1 MKILLVASLCALF
14 SFVRPLAA
22 APFISE
28 FLAENSAGLRD
39 EDGATSDWIEI
50 QNPDATTA
58 DLTGWALTDDAGSK
72 LKWRF
77 PSVSIAPGGSLV
89 VFASGK
95 NRAVAGQ
102 QLHTNFSL
110 NNSGEYL
117 ALVQPNGTTVV
128 SEFNPQYPG
137 QKANQSYGIAQT
149 PVATDL
155 VATVTPS
162 VLVPLAVG
170 DLPADWNQT
179 STGGTWIT
187 GTAPGGV
194 GYDVGI
200 VPVTSNVSNIG
211 VATQSSELG
220 GYPASNAVDGN
231 TGNFTHTSGSAAD
244 ANAWWQVA
252 FPVPQD
258 IGKIVLFNR
267 GGGCCPERM
276 RNLTVQI
283 LNAAGTAVYTSALLN
298 PNNSLNGPASITLD
312 LFGTLGSLQTGSRV
326 RVTRTGGGGAI
337 GDHDNYVLSL
347 GEVQVFATAPNTVNA
362 ARITGAVAT
371 QSTELSGYPA
381 ALGIDGNLAN
391 FTHTTG
397 AAGDVNP
404 WWQVVLANEGQISNI
419 ILNNRSNCC
428 PERLA
433 DITVQIYD
441 AAGTLR
447 WTSPTLNPGNT
458 LAGPALIYVNVA
470 GANGGNNVPGK
481 RVRITKT
488 GSSTI
493 LSLGEVQ
500 VNVTPPPATYNA
512 AQSIGVVA
520 FQSSEYGGYPAG
532 NAIDGNTA
540 NFTHTSG
547 APADANAWL
556 EVALPNDVALAS
568 LVIYNRGDGCCPER
582 LRNFTVDVLDQADAV
597 VWTSGL
603 LNSNNTAP
611 QAPYVLNL
619 LPTNPTGLLGRKVKI
634 TRTGGGGVNDHDSYT
649 LAIGELQ
656 INALVGVGPVVDT
669 NVALAA
675 VATGSSNIGFPE
687 GNATNGNYGD
697 FTHTASTD
705 NAARLA
711 IDLGG
716 RKLISSITLY
726 NRTSCC
732 GSRMRDL
739 TVKVLDTDNSTVV
752 FQSALLNPENAGY
765 AFPGGPGQIAVNLSA
780 LAGGSVPGRYVVITR
795 TPDPDLS
802 GSAGNGNT
810 DESNVLSL
818 GEVVVMGRAFDTYLP
833 LIATNVKDSLYGKN
847 TSAFMRYPFNVADV
861 SALKSLK
868 LRMRNDDAFVAYING
883 VKVAERRTPTT
894 TPWNAVAPVE
904 RDDVSALVWEEID
917 ISSAI
922 ASLNPGSNN
931 VLAIQGLTA
940 GLTDADF
947 FVQPQLIANSLIV
960 NAFASYLT
968 TPTPGAQNNS
978 TWFIDTVAD
987 TSFSVKRGFYTSAQ
1001 TVAITSLTPGVDIWY
1016 STNGEEPEPGQGTLY
1031 SGPLTISQTTVLRAR
1046 AFKTNWK
1053 PTNVD
1058 TNTYIFLSDV
1068 VAQAANGQAP
1078 TGWPVS
1084 WGANSVNYGMD
1095 PAVRALYGDAA
1106 LQAALTQIPT
1116 VSVVTEMAN
1125 LFDAG
1130 TGIYANAGGHG
1141 DEWER
1146 PASFEWLDPNGAVGQ
1161 QGKIQQNF
1169 GLRIRGGAS
1178 RSSTVPKHSF
1188 RAYFRG
1194 EYGAGKLEFPIF
1206 GNTGAS
1212 QYDVIDL
1219 ASSQNYSWQGGDASD
1234 TMVRDPFS
1242 RTTLLATGSPACRNK
1257 YFQLYLNGLYWG
1269 LFYFD
1274 ERVSGGY
1281 GEAYFGG
1288 NKDDYD
1294 VIKTAN
1300 HNGGFATEATSGY
1313 LDTQPLVGGGTTTA
1327 AWKLLWDK
1335 ARALAAA
1342 PTTAAY
1348 FEILGKNPDGT
1359 RNPTYPVLVDET
1371 SLIDYLLT
1379 IFYTGDGDAPLS
1391 AFLGSERANNWFS
1404 LRSRVNQDQGFTF
1417 YTHDAE
1423 HTVGAGASQNDRTGP
1438 WPSNPTAATNQN
1450 NFIYSNPQWLFQDL
1464 CASPEFR
1471 LKVADRAHRHFFNGG
1486 VMTTTSS
1493 QARIDD
1499 LASQI
1504 NLAVKAHAQRWGSTS
1519 LNDAQWSSAVGV
1531 ARGWLNGRTETVVQ
1545 QLRNYRL
1552 TSALAIGSAPLYP
1565 NVVAPVFSQHGGNI
1579 PPAFGLTMTS
1589 TDVPAG
1595 TIYFSTNGTDPRAI
1609 GGAAVGSEYASSIPL
1624 SATTTVKARTL
1635 LNGNWSALTEAQ
1647 FLVDVT
1653 PATNQNLVISEIHY
1667 HPVDLTTAEAVGLN
1681 ATQLAAY
1688 ADSDVFEF
1696 LELTNL
1702 STSNVNLSGAT
1713 FTAGISYTFP
1723 AGSIFP
1729 PGAKILLVKHADAF
1743 ALRYGNSIVPNG
1755 VYGGKLSNN
1764 GETLTL
1770 TSTFGTVLATVTY
1783 VGAGDSD
1790 GGGPS
1795 LVIMRPEDLNYDAA
1809 HQRSSIQ
1816 TNGNPGA
1823 SDALRLTVNPLGDAD
1838 KDGFPA
1844 LVEYALGTSD
1854 TNGFQMPALP
1864 EVVKHGA
1871 GEIEIRFPFKAN
1883 ADDAIILPQGSPDI
1897 TTWVDA
1903 RTLAPTTEIING
1915 PNPGDRIMIIRGPA
1929 TIADGTRYFYRTN
1942 VQLK

>member
-1 MKILLVASLCALF
+1 MKTPLLLASL
-14 SFVRPLAA
+14 LACISLASPAVA

-28 FLAENSAGLRD
+28 FLAENSAGLLD

-50 QNPDATTA
+50 QNPDAA
-58 DLTGWALTDDAGSK
+58 AVDLAGWSLTDDAAIKG
-72 LKWRF
+72 KWHF
-77 PSVSIAPGGSLV
+77 PAVSIAPGGSLV

-95 NRAVAGQ
+95 NRAVVGQ

-110 NNSGEYL
+110 NNTGEYL

-128 SEFNPQYPG
+128 SEFTPQYPG
-137 QKANQSYGIAQT
+137 QKANQSYGTAQT
-149 PVATDL
+149 PVSTDL

-162 VLVPLAVG
+162 VLVPQTAG

-179 STGGTWIT
+179 STGSGTWIT
-187 GTAPGGV
+187 GTAPGAV

-200 VPVTSNVSNIG
+200 VPVTSNVANIG
-211 VATQSSELG
+211 TPTQSSELG
-220 GYPASNAVDGN
+220 GYPAAIAIDGN
-231 TGNFTHTSGSAAD
+231 TGNFTHTSGSPAD
-244 ANAWWQVA
+244 ANAWWQLV
-252 FPVPQD
+252 FPVPQS
-258 IGKIVLFNR
+258 IGKIVVFNR

-276 RNLTVQI
+276 RNITVQI
-283 LNAAGTAVYTSALLN
+283 LDAAGAAVYTSSVLN
-298 PNNSLNGPASITLD
+298 PNNNLSGPSSITLD
-312 LFGTLGSLQTGSRV
+312 LFATLGNLQTGSRV
-326 RVTRTGGGGAI
+326 RITRTGGGGTI

-362 ARITGAVAT
+362 ARIAGAVAT
-371 QSTELSGYPA
+371 QSTELAGYPA

-391 FTHTTG
+391 FTHTSG

-404 WWQVVLANEGQISNI
+404 WWQVVLTNEAQISNI

-441 AAGTLR
+441 ATDALR

-458 LAGPALIYVNVA
+458 LAGPASIYVNVA
-470 GANGGNNVPGK
+470 GAAGANVPGK
-481 RVRITKT
+481 RVRVTKA

-500 VNVTPPPATYNA
+500 VNAVPPPPTYNA
-512 AQSIGVVA
+512 AQSIGVAVS
-520 FQSSEYGGYPAG
+520 QSSEYGGYPAA

-540 NFTHTSG
+540 TFTHTSG
-547 APADANAWL
+547 SPADANPWL
-556 EVALPNDVALAS
+556 QVGLPNDVALS
-568 LVIYNRGDGCCPER
+568 NLVIYNRGDGCCPER
-582 LRNFTVDVLDQADAV
+582 LRNFTVDVLDQADNV
-597 VWTSGL
+597 VWTSNL

-611 QAPYVLNL
+611 QAPYVFNF

-634 TRTGGGGVNDHDSYT
+634 TRTGGGGVSDHDSYT

-656 INALVGVGPVVDT
+656 INALVGGGPVVDT
-669 NVALAA
+669 NLALAGT
-675 VATGSSNIGFPE
+675 ATGSSNGGFAE
-687 GNATNGNYGD
+687 SNAINGNYGD

-705 NAARLA
+705 NAARLS

-716 RKLISSITLY
+716 RKLISSVTLY

-732 GSRMRDL
+732 GSRMRDI

-752 FQSALLNPENAGY
+752 FQSSLLNAENAGY
-765 AFPGGPGQIAVNLSA
+765 TYPGGPGQVVLDISA
-780 LAGGSVPGRYVVITR
+780 LTGSSVPGRYVVITR

-802 GSAGNGNT
+802 GSAGNGNI

-833 LIATNVKDSLYGKN
+833 LIVTDVKDSFYGKN
-847 TSAFMRYPFNVADV
+847 TSAFIRYPFTVADV
-861 SALKSLK
+861 SVLKSLK

-883 VKVAERRTPTT
+883 VKVAERRTPAT
-894 TPWNAVAPVE
+894 TPWNAVAPAE
-904 RDDVSALVWEEID
+904 RDDVAAMVWEEID

-922 ASLNPGSNN
+922 ASLNVGSNN

-940 GLTDADF
+940 GLTDSDF
-947 FVQPQLIANSLIV
+947 FVQPQLMANSVIV

-968 TPTPGAQNNS
+968 TPTPGAQNAS
-978 TWFIDTVAD
+978 PWFIDTVAD
-987 TSFSVKRGFYTSAQ
+987 TSFSVKRGFYTTAQ
-1001 TVAITSLTPGVDIWY
+1001 TVAITSLTPAVDIWY
-1016 STNGEEPEPGQGTLY
+1016 STNGEEPEPGRGTLY
-1031 SGPLTISQTTVLRAR
+1031 AGPLTISQTTVLRAR

-1058 TNTYIFLSDV
+1058 TNTYVFLDDV
-1068 VAQAANGQAP
+1068 VAQAANGLAP
-1078 TGWPVS
+1078 AGWPTS
-1084 WGANSVNYGMD
+1084 WGANAVNYGMD
-1095 PAVRALYGDAA
+1095 PGVRALYGDVE
-1106 LQAALTQIPT
+1106 LKAALTQIPT
-1116 VSVVTEMAN
+1116 ISVVTEMAN
-1125 LFDAG
+1125 LFDPG

-1146 PASFEWLDPNGAVGQ
+1146 PASFEWLDPAGAPGL

-1178 RSSTVPKHSF
+1178 RNSGVPKHSF

-1194 EYGAGKLEFPIF
+1194 EYGAGKLNYPIF
-1206 GNTGAS
+1206 GPTGAS
-1212 QYDVIDL
+1212 QHDVIDL
-1219 ASSQNYSWQGGDASD
+1219 ASSQNYSWQGGDPND
-1234 TMVRDPFS
+1234 TMLRDPFS

-1257 YFQLYLNGLYWG
+1257 YFHLYLNGLYWG
-1269 LFYFD
+1269 LYYFD
-1274 ERVSGGY
+1274 ERVAAGY

-1288 NKDDYD
+1288 NADDYD
-1294 VIKTAN
+1294 VVKTAN

-1313 LDTQPLVGGGTTTA
+1313 LETQPLVGGGTTTA
-1327 AWKLLWDK
+1327 AWKLLWNK

-1359 RNPTYPVLVDET
+1359 RNPAFPVLVDET

-1391 AFLGSERANNWFS
+1391 WFLGDERANNWFC
-1404 LRSRVNQDQGFTF
+1404 LKNRNNNDQGFTF

-1423 HTVGAGASQNDRTGP
+1423 HTLGAGASQNDRTGP
-1438 WPSNPTAATNQN
+1438 WPSNPAAATNQN
-1450 NFIYSNPQWLFQDL
+1450 NFLYSNPQWLFQDL

-1471 LKVADRAHRHFFNGG
+1471 IKVADRAHRHFFNGG
-1486 VMTTTSS
+1486 VMTTTNS

-1499 LASQI
+1499 LAGQI

-1519 LNDAQWSSAVGV
+1519 LNATQWSTAVAG
-1531 ARGWLNGRTETVVQ
+1531 ARGWLTGRTETVVQ

-1552 TSALAIGSAPLYP
+1552 TSALAVGSAPLYP
-1565 NVVAPVFSQHGGNI
+1565 NVVAPVFNQHGGNI
-1579 PPAFGLTMTS
+1579 PASFGLSMTS

-1595 TIYFSTNGTDPRAI
+1595 TIYFTTDGTDPRAI
-1609 GGAAVGSEYASSIPL
+1609 EGAVTGTAYASSVTIN
-1624 SATTTVKARTL
+1624 ATTTVKARTL
-1635 LNGNWSALTEAQ
+1635 LAGTWSALTEAE

-1653 PATNQNLVISEIHY
+1653 PATNLNLVISEIHY
-1667 HPVDLTTAEAVGLN
+1667 HPVDLTPTEATGLS
-1681 ATQLAAY
+1681 ATDLAAY

-1696 LELTNL
+1696 IELTNL
-1702 STSNVNLSGAT
+1702 STSNINLSGAT

-1723 AGSIFP
+1723 DSSIFP
-1729 PGAKILLVKHADAF
+1729 PGGKILLVKNAAAF
-1743 ALRYGNSIVPNG
+1743 ALRYGNGIVPNG

-1764 GETLTL
+1764 GETITL
-1770 TSTFGTVLATVTY
+1770 TSTFGAVLASLTY

-1795 LVIMRPEDLNYDAA
+1795 LVLTRPEDHNYDTA

-1823 SDALRLTVNPLGDAD
+1823 SDSLRLTVSPTGDAD
-1838 KDGFPA
+1838 LDGFQA

-1854 TNGFQMPALP
+1854 NNGSQMPTTPSSSRKDPPIWTNGWTPAP
-1864 EVVKHGA
+1864 WPPSQK
-1871 GEIEIRFPFKAN
+1871 
-1883 ADDAIILPQGSPDI
+1883 SS
-1897 TTWVDA
+1897 T
-1903 RTLAPTTEIING
+1903 APTPET
-1915 PNPGDRIMIIRGPA
+1915 
-1929 TIADGTRYFYRTN
+1929 
-1942 VQLK
+1942 K